1 VRYPKKIERKEGDMK
16 CVTGI
21 RAQDLG
27 RLTAAAAGR
36 RRGAQDLALIHL
48 ARDVML
54 RPQEIPAL
62 TWDRMVFLDDGTAYL
77 TLPGP
82 GGRCVKRPVSG
93 YTVRLLAAL
102 LPDDGIPEGGQIFSL
117 TCSQINRRVGSL
129 CEAAGM
135 PGEYA
140 ASSPRV
146 GKAIDLADSGM
157 SVEDLR
163 AYGRWRSLDS
173 AWAYVQRSPSYA
185 KVRRLRSMTT
195 GKE

>member
-1 VRYPKKIERKEGDMK
+1 MHNFGPREVGRVKSGSFIRQSEPTNECATLRKSRER
-16 CVTGI
+16 
-21 RAQDLG
+21 R
-27 RLTAAAAGR
+27 
-36 RRGAQDLALIHL
+36 
-48 ARDVML
+48 
-54 RPQEIPAL
+54 
-62 TWDRMVFLDDGTAYL
+62 
-77 TLPGP
+77 
-82 GGRCVKRPVSG
+82 
-93 YTVRLLAAL
+93 AL

>member
-1 VRYPKKIERKEGDMK
+1 MSIIPDSDETLIVDQASVNGD
-16 CVTGI
+16 GNGPLNSEADEPEADEDWGDI
-21 RAQDLG
+21 R
-27 RLTAAAAGR
+27 
-36 RRGAQDLALIHL
+36 
-48 ARDVML
+48 
-54 RPQEIPAL
+54 RPP
-62 TWDRMVFLDDGTAYL
+62 
-77 TLPGP
+77 
-82 GGRCVKRPVSG
+82 
-93 YTVRLLAAL
+93 
-102 LPDDGIPEGGQIFSL
+102 
-117 TCSQINRRVGSL
+117 
-129 CEAAGM
+129 
-135 PGEYA
+135 YA